1 MSINSKRAK
10 VENHGSLE
18 RDMKTTAVINSDQ
31 TAYNRYMNRKEAGM
45 KQKRELDTL
54 RDEIDLLKSLL
65 LKNK

>member
-10 VENHGSLE
+10 VENHVSLE

-65 LKNK
+65 LNNK